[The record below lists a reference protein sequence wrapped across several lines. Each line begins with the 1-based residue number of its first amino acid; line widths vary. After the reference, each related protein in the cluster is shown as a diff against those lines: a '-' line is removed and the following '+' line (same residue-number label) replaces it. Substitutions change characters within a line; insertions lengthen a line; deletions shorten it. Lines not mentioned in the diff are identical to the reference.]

1 PMHSSIVKFFIHT
14 RPNKCGKT
22 LPHFGGRIPV
32 SPTQHAMKTVT
43 SFLLLLIFASVGL
56 SADDA
61 RKNQEDDVR
70 EAVFRWQFEHNASG
84 QQKKAKAYYLQ
95 IGEKGDPSDAF
106 MKRFAEHKSPVRKVS
121 ACTAD
126 SGKGVL
132 DKKTGERGLIF
143 RVTSIEWKSD
153 TEVDVKGGYY
163 EGGLNASGN
172 TYTVKKE
179 NGKWKVTNDKMHW
192 IS

>member
-1 PMHSSIVKFFIHT
+1 
-14 RPNKCGKT
+14 
-22 LPHFGGRIPV
+22 
-32 SPTQHAMKTVT
+32 MKTVT

>member
-1 PMHSSIVKFFIHT
+1 
-14 RPNKCGKT
+14 
-22 LPHFGGRIPV
+22 
-32 SPTQHAMKTVT
+32 
-43 SFLLLLIFASVGL
+43 
-56 SADDA
+56 
-61 RKNQEDDVR
+61 
-70 EAVFRWQFEHNASG
+70 
-84 QQKKAKAYYLQ
+84 
-95 IGEKGDPSDAF
+95 
-106 MKRFAEHKSPVRKVS
+106 RFAEHKSPVRKVS

>member
-1 PMHSSIVKFFIHT
+1 
-14 RPNKCGKT
+14 
-22 LPHFGGRIPV
+22 
-32 SPTQHAMKTVT
+32 MKTIT
-43 SFLLLLIFASVGL
+43 SFLLLLVFASVGL

-95 IGEKGDPSDAF
+95 IGEKGDPSDAL
-106 MKRFAEHKSPVRKVS
+106 MKRFAEHKPPVRKVS

-126 SGKGVL
+126 AGKGVL

-163 EGGLNASGN
+163 EGGLSASGN

-179 NGKWKVTNDKMHW
+179 NGKWKMTNDKMHW